1 LSIKGPRVLKKPGV
15 VRWTCMSIG
24 LPFTRIPLDAWKL
37 EFQERWFGLEVAAV
51 GHPLRK
57 SLRADRRRHLGVG
70 AGPADG
76 IGSCTQV
83 MLGV

>member
-1 LSIKGPRVLKKPGV
+1 
-15 VRWTCMSIG
+15 MSIG
-24 LPFTRIPLDAWKL
+24 LPFTRILHDAGKL
-37 EFQERWFGLEVAAV
+37 EFQEWVSGLEVAAV

-76 IGSCTQV
+76 FGSCLQA

>member
-1 LSIKGPRVLKKPGV
+1 

-24 LPFTRIPLDAWKL
+24 LPFTRILHDAGKL
-37 EFQERWFGLEVAAV
+37 EFQERWSGLEVAAV

-76 IGSCTQV
+76 FGSCLQA